1 MNIIHKITNFI
12 DYVIEDFSTPFYR
25 LLVLLLYLIYIVTTI
40 GIAYINPDYASYL
53 NRLIQFFIAIVLV
66 IRFNPFRKKLTCNV
80 NDRTF
85 ILASSFF
92 LLINDE
98 FITYIKNIFSKYV
111 PLKKLSINNQM

>member
-12 DYVIEDFSTPFYR
+12 DYIIEDFSTPFYR
-25 LLVLLLYLIYIVTTI
+25 LLVLLLYIIYIVTAI
-40 GIAYINPDYASYL
+40 GIAYVNPDYAIYL
-53 NRLIQFFIAIVLV
+53 NRVIQFFIAIVLL
-66 IRFNPFRKKLTCNV
+66 IRFNPFRKKLTCNI

-98 FITYIKNIFSKYV
+98 FIAYIKSIFSKYI
-111 PLKKLSINNQM
+111 LLQDIMHGNN